1 MILPSRLS
9 TQPSAVREENRGRS
23 QGPKAA
29 AFFLTLTSSVDA
41 LQACHWHEQLV
52 PWPLIWPILQEV
64 LLVCP
69 IAGTAAS
76 RPRESI
82 RSPFSSWPFDKKV

>member
-1 MILPSRLS
+1 MRALE
-9 TQPSAVREENRGRS
+9 SALAWGSS

-29 AFFLTLTSSVDA
+29 AFFLALTSSVDA
-41 LQACHWHEQLV
+41 LQACHSHEQLV
-52 PWPLIWPILQEV
+52 PWRLIWRSLQEV

-82 RSPFSSWPFDKKV
+82 RVPFSSWSFDKKV